1 MADEGLRLIEVE
13 RQLRDLTE
21 ETIRT
26 GERAIAVATVVAADR
41 AENQRHRTDT
51 RDALTVC
58 TTKLTTLLSEVQE
71 LRAQQARLVAS
82 HEAGKSETL
91 LSRMERISGSITWP
105 GVVLILGPVS
115 ILIIIFDNQI
125 KTFIISIAQVVYGH

>member
-41 AENQRHRTDT
+41 AENQRHRADT
-51 RDALTVC
+51 RDALAVC
-58 TTKLTTLLSEVQE
+58 ATKLTTLLSEVQE

-91 LSRMERISGSITWP
+91 MSRMERISGSITWP
-105 GVVLILGPVS
+105 GVFMIFGPV
-115 ILIIIFDNQI
+115 ILLIIIFDNQI
-125 KTFIISIAQVVYGH
+125 KTFILSIARVVYGH

>member
-41 AENQRHRTDT
+41 AENQRHRADT
-51 RDALTVC
+51 QNALAVC
-58 TTKLTTLLSEVQE
+58 TTKLATLLSEVQE
-71 LRAQQARLVAS
+71 LRAQQARLIAT
-82 HEAGKSETL
+82 HEAAKSETL

-125 KTFIISIAQVVYGH
+125 KTFIISIAQVVYAH